1 MASLKELAKHPDRFA
16 SGHRACPGCGG
27 TLTARQVLLAAQG
40 KPVVATCATGC
51 LEVTTTIFPF
61 TAWKVPFIH
70 SAFENSAATASG
82 IEAAYRALKKT
93 GRVKTEGVKIIAFG
107 GDGGTY
113 DIGLQ
118 ALSGAIERGHNFL
131 YVCYNN
137 EAYMNTGIQRSSGT
151 CMGAH
156 TTTSPAGSV
165 IPGKMQPTKD
175 LTRIIIAHDI
185 PYAAQTTPAFW
196 NDLTRKVEKA
206 LETEGP
212 TFINALAPCQL
223 GWGYAASDTIEI
235 GRTAF
240 ETCIWPLYEAE
251 NGVVRIT
258 RMPKEKKPIEEYLK
272 LHQRFRHLFQPQ
284 RNEEM
289 IAAIQEFVDSKW
301 ERLRKDAGVAEEAEA
316 QA

>member
-1 MASLKELAKHPDRFA
+1 M
-16 SGHRACPGCGG
+16 
-27 TLTARQVLLAAQG
+27 TARQVLLAAKD

-51 LEVTTTIFPF
+51 LEVTTTIFPY
-61 TAWKVPFIH
+61 TSWKVPFMH
-70 SAFENSAATASG
+70 SAFENSAATAAG
-82 IEAAYRALKKT
+82 IEAAYRALKRT

-118 ALSGAIERGHNFL
+118 ALSGAVERGHNML

-137 EAYMNTGIQRSSGT
+137 EAYMNTGVQRSSGT
-151 CMGAH
+151 SMGAH

-165 IPGKMQPTKD
+165 VPGKLQPMKD
-175 LTRIIIAHDI
+175 LTRIMIAHDI

-212 TFINALAPCQL
+212 SFINALSPCQL
-223 GWGYAASDTIEI
+223 GWGYKAADTIEL
-235 GRTAF
+235 GRMAF
-240 ETCIWPLYEAE
+240 QTCIWPLYEAE
-251 NGVVRIT
+251 NGNIRIS
-258 RMPKEKKPIEEYLK
+258 RMPKEKKPVEEYLM
-272 LHQRFRHLFQPQ
+272 LHNRFRHLFKPQ

-289 IAAIQEFVDSKW
+289 IAAIQEFVDTKW
-301 ERLRKDAGVAEEAEA
+301 ERLKKDAGVAEEAKD
-316 QA
+316 